1 LNKIITYLVFICFSL
16 AYSNTLAF
24 QEDKIINYNNGNDI
38 VRAGKYLS
46 ILEDETN
53 LLEIQDV
60 LLLNTFTP
68 SNQEIPSFGISEST
82 FWAKLTI
89 NNNTDIEHF
98 ILEFEKIT
106 AQTLTLYFKKNIN
119 DNNFTSQNI
128 SKGSKKYAGRLF
140 ILDFNISKNKQ
151 STIYLKFKTSWSS
164 NFPIKIGTRDKI
176 LHRLFNEELIGG
188 IYIGI
193 LFIMVF
199 YNMFIYFSIKD
210 KSYIYYVIYIF
221 SFLLFQFNE
230 MGYAYKYLWYSHP
243 ENYSIAT
250 KILPTI
256 TTITAIIFVRDFLK
270 TKTYAPK
277 LDKMFNL
284 FLIALSCI
292 FLLVFN
298 EAYNS
303 IYFSVINILTLIVS
317 LYTLVVAIYI
327 VWIGFAPAKFF
338 LIAWSILLLSI
349 IQFNLSN
356 LGFIPYY
363 TITDHSLEIGSTIEI
378 VLLSLGL
385 AYRINV
391 LKREKEASQ
400 AEALALVNEKKV
412 LIENQ
417 NFKLENLVAKRTE
430 KLEIRNEIINK
441 KNEEKSIMM
450 REIHHRVKN
459 NLQMINSMVR
469 IQSRYTNKENT
480 ENSLKEV
487 ERRIQTMALL
497 HEKMYQSE
505 NLVEIN
511 IKEYIESILI
521 DLLSIY
527 NIDKETTYE
536 INVSDFQYNTE
547 TILFLGLLIN
557 ELLTNAL
564 KHAFGNEI
572 NRHIT
577 INLEPFNKETHQLII
592 SNNGRKIDIEKFNN
606 SKSLG
611 QRLIKNFV
619 KQLNGTLTI
628 DNKENTSFT
637 ILFKNIS

>member
-1 LNKIITYLVFICFSL
+1 MKKAITYLVFICFSL
-16 AYSNTLAF
+16 VCGNTLDF
-24 QEDKIINYNNGNDI
+24 QEDKVINYNNRNDI

-46 ILEDETN
+46 ILEDKTN

-60 LLLNTFTP
+60 LSLNNFTP

-106 AQTLTLYFKKNIN
+106 AKTLTLYFKENIN
-119 DNNFTSQNI
+119 SNNFTSQNI

-140 ILDFNISKNKQ
+140 LLDFNIPKGQQ

-164 NFPIKIGTRDKI
+164 NFPIKIGTRDKV
-176 LHRLFNEELIGG
+176 LHRLFNEELVGG
-188 IYIGI
+188 IYLGI

-221 SFLLFQFNE
+221 LLFQFNE

-243 ENYSIAT
+243 ERYSMAT
-250 KILPTI
+250 KLLPTI

-270 TKTYAPK
+270 TKTYCPK
-277 LDKMFNL
+277 LDQVFNL
-284 FLIALSCI
+284 FLIALTGI

-298 EAYNS
+298 ETYNS
-303 IYFSVINILTLIVS
+303 IYFSVINILTLIIS

-327 VWIGFAPAKFF
+327 VWIGFASAKFF
-338 LIAWSILLLSI
+338 LIAWSVLLLSI

-400 AEALALVNEKKV
+400 AEALVLVNEKK
-412 LIENQ
+412 
-417 NFKLENLVAKRTE
+417 
-430 KLEIRNEIINK
+430 
-441 KNEEKSIMM
+441 
-450 REIHHRVKN
+450 
-459 NLQMINSMVR
+459 
-469 IQSRYTNKENT
+469 
-480 ENSLKEV
+480 
-487 ERRIQTMALL
+487 
-497 HEKMYQSE
+497 
-505 NLVEIN
+505 
-511 IKEYIESILI
+511 
-521 DLLSIY
+521 
-527 NIDKETTYE
+527 
-536 INVSDFQYNTE
+536 
-547 TILFLGLLIN
+547 G
-557 ELLTNAL
+557 
-564 KHAFGNEI
+564 FG
-572 NRHIT
+572 
-577 INLEPFNKETHQLII
+577 
-592 SNNGRKIDIEKFNN
+592 
-606 SKSLG
+606 
-611 QRLIKNFV
+611 
-619 KQLNGTLTI
+619 
-628 DNKENTSFT
+628 
-637 ILFKNIS
+637 

>member
-1 LNKIITYLVFICFSL
+1 MNKTITYLILICFSI
-16 AYSNTLAF
+16 AYNNTVAF
-24 QEDKIINYNNGNDI
+24 QEDRVINYNNSNDI

-46 ILEDETN
+46 ILEDKTN

-60 LLLNTFTP
+60 ISLNTFTP

-106 AQTLTLYFKKNIN
+106 AQTLTLYYKENIN
-119 DNNFTSQNI
+119 NNKFTSQNI

-140 ILDFNISKNKQ
+140 ILDFNIPKDKQ

-230 MGYAYKYLWYSHP
+230 MGYAYKYLWYLHP
-243 ENYSIAT
+243 EQYSIAA
-250 KILPTI
+250 KVLPTI

-270 TKTYAPK
+270 TKTYSPK
-277 LDKMFNL
+277 LDKIFNL
-284 FLIALSCI
+284 FLIALTSM
-292 FLLVFN
+292 FFLVFN

-303 IYFSVINILTLIVS
+303 IYFSVINILTLVIS
-317 LYTLVVAIYI
+317 LYTLAVAIYI
-327 VWIGFAPAKFF
+327 VWIGFTPAKFF
-338 LIAWSILLLSI
+338 LIAWSVLLLSI

-391 LKREKEASQ
+391 LKREKESSQ
-400 AEALALVNEKKV
+400 AEALILVKEKKNI
-412 LIENQ
+412 IENQ
-417 NFKLENLVAKRTE
+417 NYVLENLVSERTK
-430 KLEIRNEIINK
+430 KLELRNEIITK

-469 IQSRYTNKENT
+469 LQSRSLDKENAKD
-480 ENSLKEV
+480 SLKEV

-505 NLVEIN
+505 NLASIN
-511 IKEYIESILI
+511 IKDYIVDVLN
-521 DLLSIY
+521 DLLMIY
-527 NIDKETTYE
+527 KGDKNITYKLD
-536 INVSDFQYNTE
+536 ITKVNFNTE
-547 TILFLGLLIN
+547 TMLFIGLLIN
-557 ELLTNAL
+557 ELITNAL
-564 KHAFGNEI
+564 KHAFKAEENG
-572 NRHIT
+572 HIS
-577 INLEPFNKETHQLII
+577 ICLLPIENNMHQLII
-592 SNNGRKIDIEKFNN
+592 KNNGAKINIEAFNN

-619 KQLNGTLTI
+619 KQLNGSLTI
-628 DNKENTSFT
+628 NNTPNTCFT
-637 ILFKNIS
+637 ILFKEI